1 MNNNIIKILIV
12 GAGNIGSRHL
22 EGAVKNKNQLSIIVV
37 DKYYQAFKYSKNLV
51 KRKNFG
57 NPLTKVVYKKKIP
70 EGKNFDICI
79 VSTRADV
86 RAKITI
92 DLLNKC
98 KTRFI
103 IFEKVLF
110 QTISDFKIISSIL
123 KKKEVKAWVNCPRRT
138 YSFYK
143 DIKKKID
150 LKMPVKIEVSG
161 SSWNMACNAIHFVDL
176 FSYLINDSNLKIT
189 KKNFSKKIFKTKRGK
204 GFYEINGSIKF
215 VNREHSLLITC
226 NENKNISLNINI
238 INGNVKNSVE
248 EVNEI
253 WINEIDGFKNIKK
266 IRIPYQSDQT
276 SNLINSIINNK
287 CGLETYENSTKH
299 HTPLLNAIKEHLSKI
314 LNKKIIKCPIT

>member
-1 MNNNIIKILIV
+1 MENKIIKILII
-12 GAGNIGSRHL
+12 GAGQIGSRHL
-22 EGAVKNKNQLSIIVV
+22 EGAVKNKKQLSIIIV
-37 DKYYQAFKYSKNLV
+37 DKYYQAFKYSKSLV

-57 NPLTKVVYKKKIP
+57 NPLTKVVYQKKIP

-79 VSTRADV
+79 VSTRADI

-98 KTRFI
+98 ETRFI

-110 QTISDFKIISSIL
+110 QKISDFKIISSML

-150 LKMPVKIEVSG
+150 LKMPVKIEVNG

-189 KKNFSKKIFKTKRGK
+189 KKKLSKKIFKTKRGK
-204 GFYEINGSIKF
+204 SFYEINGLIKF
-215 VNREHSLLITC
+215 VNRKHSLLINC
-226 NENKNISLNINI
+226 NESKNLSLNINI
-238 INGNVKNSVE
+238 INGNVKNSVQ

-253 WINEIDGFKNIKK
+253 WINEINGFKNLKK
-266 IRIPYQSDQT
+266 IKIPYQSDQT
-276 SNLINSIINNK
+276 GNLINSIINNK

-299 HTPLLNAIKEHLSKI
+299 HIPLLNAIKEHLSKT
-314 LNKKIIKCPIT
+314 LNKKLIKCPIT